1 MADIAKRVVLKMET
15 RKFRAPYDWP
25 VHHSSSQMSG
35 LCSLDQDV
43 ESCAICLE
51 AYRDGQVSDH
61 DQGLNG
67 QRWGVEQRYWIGCKF
82 DDKCLKI

>member
-25 VHHSSSQMSG
+25 AQHSSSQMSG
-35 LCSLDQDV
+35 LYSLDLDV

-51 AYRDGQVSDH
+51 AYRDGQVGDH
-61 DQGLNG
+61 GQWLKGRVIFFLRLFQAPSG
-67 QRWGVEQRYWIGCKF
+67 QRPF
-82 DDKCLKI
+82 STN